1 MSRSKHPIGFT
12 LLTLGALIAWA
23 DIAQAQVS
31 DDIVKIGVL
40 DGLSGPYADL
50 QGPGDVVAARMAVE
64 DFGGKVLGKPV
75 EVVAGDLQHKVD
87 VGSTIARRWYDQE
100 KVDAIFGLGDSA
112 VALAVQDITRE
123 KDRINIVIAAG
134 TPALTGKNCS
144 PNGIHWTYD
153 NYAIPRATALATLKD
168 GGNTWFFITADYAFG
183 QSLEESTRRVVE
195 GSGGKVVGGVR
206 APINT
211 TDFSSFILQAQ
222 ASGAKVIGLANAGAD
237 MTNTMKQLVEFGVA
251 ANRQRPVGLLVTL
264 TDVHSLGLKAAQG
277 LTFTEAFY
285 WDQTP
290 ETRAFSK
297 RFQAIHGKPPTMM
310 QASMYG
316 AVMHYLKA
324 VQAAGT
330 DSAKPVMAKMKA
342 TPIND
347 FMTKNGE
354 VRADGRVIRDL
365 YLFRVKKPEDSKG
378 EWDLLEQVATIPG
391 KDAFRPMSEGGC
403 PLVSGQ

>member
-222 ASGAKVIGLANAGAD
+222 ASGAKVIGLANAGTD

-251 ANRQRPVGLLVTL
+251 GNRQRPVGLLVTL

-330 DSAKPVMAKMKA
+330 DSAKPVMAKMKV

-365 YLFRVKKPEDSKG
+365 YLFRVKKPEESKG

>member
-12 LLTLGALIAWA
+12 LLTLGALIAWS

-365 YLFRVKKPEDSKG
+365 YLFRVKKPEESKG

-391 KDAFRPMSEGGC
+391 KDAFRPISEGGC

>member
-87 VGSTIARRWYDQE
+87 VRSTIARRWYDQE

-237 MTNTMKQLVEFGVA
+237 MTNTMKQIVEFGVA
-251 ANRQRPVGLLVTL
+251 GNRQRPVGLLVTL

-365 YLFRVKKPEDSKG
+365 YLFRVKKPEESKG

-391 KDAFRPMSEGGC
+391 KDAFRPISEGGC

>member
-251 ANRQRPVGLLVTL
+251 GNRQRPVGLLVTL

-330 DSAKPVMAKMKA
+330 DSTKPVLAKMKA

-365 YLFRVKKPEDSKG
+365 YLFRVKKPEESKG

>member
-251 ANRQRPVGLLVTL
+251 GNRQRPVGLLVTL

-310 QASMYG
+310 QASIYG

-324 VQAAGT
+324 VQGTGT
-330 DSAKPVMAKMKA
+330 DGAKPVMAKMKA

-365 YLFRVKKPEDSKG
+365 YLFRVKKPEESKG

>member
-251 ANRQRPVGLLVTL
+251 GNRQRPVGLLVTL

-365 YLFRVKKPEDSKG
+365 YLFRVKKPEESKG

-391 KDAFRPMSEGGC
+391 KDAFRPISEGGC